1 MKMMIQ
7 NEVREL
13 CSTIEHA
20 FNSASACITERTIVS
35 EEISREVARFL
46 DDRVAEQEIGEPYF
60 GEKYQRLP
68 YGPDRFLPIGNGSGD
83 VRAAYVDGG
92 NLEVLGAPNFSV
104 QINRVYFNM
113 FKGKERILPSSL
125 PSRVEFYSATIS
137 DFRDDEIFY
146 DTKVFPLKEEFSD
159 LIPQDRHLSFSSTDR
174 TVTVGTQRADIRQ
187 VASIARRFAE
197 WELARHV
204 VEKELDKG
212 DMIIRDGTL
221 QTSLTNETM
230 YSSRAFEAATDKGVV
245 FAGISKTSTLF
256 TTTGLSLL
264 GATQRLSEDF
274 GVGGSWYIPI
284 ARGIDIQ
291 HNAFIYIV
299 KLHENANYVFRFEI
313 YGEQAK
319 KMSDGDLDRITSVLA
334 GNSRD
339 ISFPGYPYGLIDADS
354 LARVGEHEIDKYQMM
369 LLSEVSKLGKWKRI
383 SKHICSGDAHGVL
396 DSLKG

>member
-1 MKMMIQ
+1 M
-7 NEVREL
+7 L
-13 CSTIEHA
+13 LTYSD
-20 FNSASACITERTIVS
+20 ACIAERTIVS

-60 GEKYQRLP
+60 GEKYHTLP
-68 YGPDRFLPIGNGSGD
+68 FGPDRFLPIGNSNES

-137 DFRDDEIFY
+137 DFRNDEIFY
-146 DTKVFPLKEEFSD
+146 DTKVFPLKKEFSD
-159 LIPQDRHLSFSSTDR
+159 LVPQGRHLSFSSTDR
-174 TVTVGTQRADIRQ
+174 TVTLGTQRADIKQ

-204 VEKELDKG
+204 VEKELDRG

-221 QTSLTNETM
+221 QTSLTNETT
-230 YSSRAFEAATDKGVV
+230 YSSRAFEAAVGKGVV

-256 TTTGLSLL
+256 TTTGISLL
-264 GATQRLSEDF
+264 GATQMLSEDS
-274 GVGGSWYIPI
+274 GVRGPWYIPI
-284 ARGIDIQ
+284 ARGIDVQ
-291 HNAFIYIV
+291 HNAFIYIA
-299 KLHENANYVFRFEI
+299 KLHENANYVFRLEI
-313 YGEQAK
+313 YGEQEK
-319 KMSDGDLDRITSVLA
+319 KMNDGDLDRITSALA
-334 GNSRD
+334 GNSQD

-354 LARVGEHEIDKYQMM
+354 LARVGEKEIGKYQMM

-383 SKHICSGDAHGVL
+383 SKHICSGDAHSVL